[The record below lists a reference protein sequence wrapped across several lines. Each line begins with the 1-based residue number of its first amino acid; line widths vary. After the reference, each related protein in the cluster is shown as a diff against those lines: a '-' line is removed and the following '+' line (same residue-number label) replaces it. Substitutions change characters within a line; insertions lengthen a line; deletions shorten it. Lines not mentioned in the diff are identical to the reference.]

1 MTETNNA
8 NEILDQTLY
17 ETLNL
22 LGAQLR
28 ENKKNTDICFDVD
41 IEIRCFDVDGKP
53 YRYKITLTKEDE
65 NG

>member
-1 MTETNNA
+1 MTEANNA

-28 ENKKNTDICFDVD
+28 ENKKNTDY